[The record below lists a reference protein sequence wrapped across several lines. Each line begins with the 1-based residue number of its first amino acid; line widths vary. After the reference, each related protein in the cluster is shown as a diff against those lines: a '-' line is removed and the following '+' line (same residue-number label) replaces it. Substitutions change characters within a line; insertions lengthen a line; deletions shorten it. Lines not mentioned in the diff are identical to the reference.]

1 MQFILR
7 FATLQLAIF
16 LRNIKNR
23 TSKVY
28 IIKCVIAQKILVFVL
43 DEPFD
48 RQ

>member
-7 FATLQLAIF
+7 FATFQLAIF

-28 IIKCVIAQKILVFVL
+28 IIKYVIAQKILVFVL